1 MEPMAGKILLIEG
14 EIDRHWRLTQAIG
27 QGECLPGCVADIL
40 FGDFEQARA
49 EATVGVLRRNLPING
64 IHVVR
69 SGCEA
74 LEFLRSRGLHGEPER
89 RLPPVLALLDEDL
102 SGMAGHSILRSM
114 LNLPSL
120 GEMMMIILV
129 GAGRVVAHR
138 LWSPEADGYLEK
150 PFTFRK
156 LMACLRSLG
165 VSPPIAHISF
175 REMPA

>member
-1 MEPMAGKILLIEG
+1 MAGKILLIEG
-14 EIDRHWRLTQAIG
+14 DIDRRWRLAQAIG
-27 QGECLPGCVADIL
+27 RGDLLPGGVAEIL
-40 FGDFEQARA
+40 FGDFERARA
-49 EATVGVLRRNLPING
+49 EATVGVLRRNLPLNG

-74 LEFLRSRGLHGEPER
+74 LEFLRHRGLQGEPER
-89 RLPPVLALLDEDL
+89 PLPPVLALLDEDL

-120 GEMMMIILV
+120 GEMMIIILV
-129 GAGRVVAHR
+129 GAGRVIAHR

-156 LMACLRSLG
+156 LMACLRSRG
-165 VSPPIAHISF
+165 ASPPIAHISL

>member
-1 MEPMAGKILLIEG
+1 MAGKILLLEG
-14 EIDRHWRLTQAIG
+14 EINHCWRLAQAIG
-27 QGECLPGCVADIL
+27 RGECLPDGAAEIL

-49 EATVGVLRRNLPING
+49 EATVGVLRRNLPVNG

-74 LEFLRSRGLHGEPER
+74 LEFLRRRGVQCQPGR
-89 RLPPVLALLDEDL
+89 RWPPILALLDEDL

-120 GEMMMIILV
+120 GEMMIIILV
-129 GAGRVVAHR
+129 GAGRVVSHR
-138 LWSPEADGYLEK
+138 QWSPEADGYLEK

-156 LMACLRSLG
+156 FMACLRTLGAFPPVARISL
-165 VSPPIAHISF
+165 

>member
-1 MEPMAGKILLIEG
+1 MTGKILLIEG
-14 EIDRHWRLTQAIG
+14 DIDRRWRLAQAIG
-27 QGECLPGCVADIL
+27 RGERLAGGVADIL

-49 EATVGVLRRNLPING
+49 KATMGVLRRNLPVNG
-64 IHVVR
+64 IHFVR

-74 LEFLRSRGLHGEPER
+74 LEFLRRRSLHGEPER

-165 VSPPIAHISF
+165 VSPPIAHISY